1 MNKDKLVLSIIKSA
15 IITIIFIALITIGA
29 DLYVPLKDWLK
40 VTFSH
45 HWVGKG
51 ILSAILFAVLIVIF
65 NFVIKDSSI
74 KKVTKKLYILFWV
87 TGLSGAAIVAFFL
100 WETFAR

>member
-1 MNKDKLVLSIIKSA
+1 MNKDKLVLSVIKSA

-29 DLYVPLKDWLK
+29 DLYMPLKDWLK

-65 NFVIKDSSI
+65 NLVIKDSSI
-74 KKVTKKLYILFWV
+74 EKVTKKLDILFWV
-87 TGLSGAAIVAFFL
+87 TGLSGVAIIFFFL
-100 WETFAR
+100 WETFLK

>member
-29 DLYVPLKDWLK
+29 DLYMPLKDWLK

-51 ILSAILFAVLIVIF
+51 IISVILFAILIAIF
-65 NFVIKDSSI
+65 NLFIKDSSI
-74 KKVTKKLYILFWV
+74 EKVTKKLNILFWV
-87 TGLSGAAIVAFFL
+87 TGFSGASIILFFL
-100 WETFAR
+100 WETFIR

>member
-40 VTFSH
+40 ATFSH